1 MLVTDAHSQPA
12 AAAPEG
18 LDDDELD
25 RIESELARAER
36 TLALLADD
44 DIEPSAAAEWLTES

>member
-1 MLVTDAHSQPA
+1 MTDAHSEP
-12 AAAPEG
+12 APEAPED

-44 DIEPSAAAEWLTES
+44 DIDPSAAAEWLRES

>member
-12 AAAPEG
+12 ATAPEG

-44 DIEPSAAAEWLTES
+44 DIDPSAAAEWLTES

>member
-1 MLVTDAHSQPA
+1 MTDAHSQPA
-12 AAAPEG
+12 ATAPEG

>member
-1 MLVTDAHSQPA
+1 MTDAHSDPA
-12 AAAPEG
+12 PAEPEG

-25 RIESELARAER
+25 RIESELTRAER

-44 DIEPSAAAEWLTES
+44 DIDPSEAAEWLAES